1 MSAPASSAASRV
13 SGVDRPQILTMSDI
27 FLVFWLTRRRLYEAN
42 RYGLERCP
50 FYIATAVLSCK
61 PAARKPWRMA

>member
-1 MSAPASSAASRV
+1 
-13 SGVDRPQILTMSDI
+13 MSDI